1 MRRREFEMS
10 REEAMSTFATLPTM
24 HLAST
29 LPDGTPVFRTL
40 HGVVD
45 DGWIAFHSAPK
56 GEKTSL
62 IGRLAVVCSEES
74 VATVP
79 STFFDPVKACPATT
93 YYRSV
98 QVQGL
103 VEEIEEPER
112 KARILQRLMEKLQ
125 PEGGYLPISRPD
137 GSYDP
142 LYRPSVNG
150 LLLAGVRLNEVAGKA
165 KLAQN
170 RSPKELAEL
179 FTSLWQRGAAGD
191 LRALEIIRAANPKAE
206 LPAFLT
212 APPGLRFCVHLDSEV
227 EAREAATLAAS
238 YGNAADL
245 SAELLTAAHLA
256 SAGWVGARTTEER
269 DGQPAGQLVA
279 TGRVVGDGA
288 TFARMCDLAVHP
300 AWLGAGLGEAITRLL
315 REHPAARRARR
326 VELG

>member
-1 MRRREFEMS
+1 MRQHAGMRRREFEMS
-10 REEAMSTFATLPTM
+10 SQEATALFAQLPTM

-29 LPDGTPVFRTL
+29 LEDGTPVFRTL
-40 HGVVD
+40 HGIVD

-93 YYRSV
+93 YYRSA
-98 QVQGL
+98 QVQGR

-142 LYRPSVNG
+142 IYKPSVRG
-150 LLLAGVRLNEVAGKA
+150 LLVAGVRLAEVAGKA

-170 RSPKELAEL
+170 RSPAEL
-179 FTSLWQRGAAGD
+179 GALLTSLWQRGAAGD
-191 LRALEIIRAANPKAE
+191 LRALELIRAANPKA
-206 LPAFLT
+206 LRPDFLQ
-212 APPGLRFCVHLDSEV
+212 APEGLTLHVHLEG
-227 EAREAATLAAS
+227 EATALAA
-238 YGNAADL
+238 AAL
-245 SAELLTAAHLA
+245 AHPTATAEDRAALAAAHLA
-256 SAGWVGARTTEER
+256 SAGWIGAR
-269 DGQPAGQLVA
+269 DAAGALVA
-279 TGRVVGDGA
+279 TGRVVGDGV
-288 TFARMCDLAVHP
+288 TFARLCDLACAP
-300 AWLGAGLGEAITRLL
+300 AWEGSAVLATITRGL
-315 REHPAARRARR
+315 RAHPAARRARR
-326 VELG
+326 VELA